1 MTNVGDEWNQNVN
14 DIEKGENFIKPQESN
29 YKTNPIDEPSVS
41 TESQTPNDLVET
53 KKTLDNQEGKYD
65 GKVNKNN
72 MKNKGNIGKNKYKGK
87 NKKRK
92 DILAN
97 KTRKYLQSDIIIN
110 FKPFL
115 KKGERIKK
123 VNHIWFIK
131 QNSGVINRVIFKKTL
146 KQFLLLNKSN
156 EEIIK
161 KLENRKERNALKL
174 LNMTYLDFIYK
185 KLDPNNADYDKKY
198 DIQKEFDEDGYISY
212 IIHKKDRKL
221 IIIPERD
228 QLLGIKVKRD

>member
-14 DIEKGENFIKPQESN
+14 DIQKGENFIKPQESN

-41 TESQTPNDLVET
+41 TESQTPNDLVEK
-53 KKTLDNQEGKYD
+53 KKTLDNQEGIYD
-65 GKVNKNN
+65 GKENKNN

-92 DILAN
+92 DIPAN

-131 QNSGVINRVIFKKTL
+131 QNSGFINREIFKKTL

-198 DIQKEFDEDGYISY
+198 DIQKEIDEDGYISY

>member
-1 MTNVGDEWNQNVN
+1 
-14 DIEKGENFIKPQESN
+14 
-29 YKTNPIDEPSVS
+29 
-41 TESQTPNDLVET
+41 
-53 KKTLDNQEGKYD
+53 
-65 GKVNKNN
+65 

-92 DILAN
+92 DILTN

-131 QNSGVINRVIFKKTL
+131 QNSGFINREIFKKTL

-198 DIQKEFDEDGYISY
+198 DIQKEIDEHGYISY